1 MMRNKMSDIGQ
12 TIREARREIDLTQEG
27 LAELAGVS
35 IRSLQNIESG
45 GNPTVYQVGKV
56 LEALGLKLKIEPI
69 NK

>member
-1 MMRNKMSDIGQ
+1 MTEIGQ
-12 TIREARREIDLTQEG
+12 TIRQARKEIDLTQGG

-45 GNPTVYQVGKV
+45 GNSTIDQVSKV
-56 LEALGLKLKIEPI
+56 LEALGLKFKIEPI